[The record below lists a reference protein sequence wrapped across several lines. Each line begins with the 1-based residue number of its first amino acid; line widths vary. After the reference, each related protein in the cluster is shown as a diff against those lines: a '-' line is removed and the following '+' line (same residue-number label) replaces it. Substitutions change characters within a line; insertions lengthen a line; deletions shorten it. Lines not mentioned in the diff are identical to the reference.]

1 MTKSVDLTKGPIFNQ
16 LVRLALPI
24 IGTSLMQM
32 AYNLTDMIWLGRL
45 GSDAVASVGGAGFF
59 IWLGMSIVMVTRIG
73 AEVGVSQSLGRKDPE
88 EATRYARHALVWAFI
103 IALLLGGIVFLFS
116 PQLVGI
122 FRFTSLGVEQG
133 AIYYLKIVAL
143 GFIFTFINPTFQGI
157 YNGAGNSRQPFY
169 YLLIGLGLNIILDPV
184 LIFGWGPFPQLGV
197 KGAAYATVIA
207 QLVVFTVFMIRF
219 VWLKEIMNPDFLRF
233 KLSWRIT
240 GRIFKLGLPV
250 ATESSLFAIFAL
262 ILARFITKWGDV
274 PIAVQSVG
282 AQIEAISWMTSSGF
296 ATALGSFTGQNY
308 GAGNWDRIR
317 KGYFTTI
324 GIGVFLGL
332 IVTVAF
338 FVFGQEIFSLFLR
351 EEEPLQLGIV
361 YLQILAVSQVFMILE
376 IITRGAFNGIGKTI
390 PPSVV
395 GIFFTGMRVPAA
407 YILSAERLLGMLGIW
422 WAISLSSIFKGMVLM
437 TWYILLLCKVH
448 PQGSCKK
455 RFLILSFI
463 PSRIRQQIFSKEEEI
478 KMNK

>member
-16 LVRLALPI
+16 LVQLALPI

-59 IWLGMSIVMVTRIG
+59 IWLGMSVVMVTRIG

-88 EATRYARHALVWAFI
+88 EATRYARHALVWAFV
-103 IALLLGGIVFLFS
+103 IAFLLAGIVFLFS
-116 PQLVGI
+116 PQLVSV
-122 FRFTSLGVEQG
+122 FRFKSLNVEQG
-133 AIYYLKIVAL
+133 AIHYLKIVAF
-143 GFIFTFINPTFQGI
+143 GFLFTFINPTFQGI

-184 LIFGWGPFPQLGV
+184 LIFGWGPFPHLGV

-207 QLVVFTVFMIRF
+207 QFVVFTVFMIRF

-240 GRIFKLGLPV
+240 RRIFKLGLPV

-262 ILARFITKWGDV
+262 ILARLITKWGDV

-282 AQIEAISWMTSSGF
+282 AQIEAISWMTSTGF

-308 GAGNWDRIR
+308 GAGNWERIR

-324 GIGVFLGL
+324 GIGVFLGI

-338 FVFGQEIFSLFLR
+338 VVFGEEIFSLFLH
-351 EEEPLQLGIV
+351 EEESLQLGIV
-361 YLQILAVSQVFMILE
+361 YLKILAVSQVFMILE

-395 GIFFTGMRVPAA
+395 GIFFTGMRVPAG

-422 WAISLSSIFKGMVLM
+422 WAISLSSVFKGIVLM
-437 TWYILLLCKVH
+437 TWYLLLLCKAH

-455 RFLILSFI
+455 RFLTLSFI
-463 PSRIRQQIFSKEEEI
+463 PSRIRQQIFSREENI
-478 KMNK
+478 KINE

>member
-1 MTKSVDLTKGPIFNQ
+1 MTKSVDLTKGPIFSQ
-16 LVRLALPI
+16 LVRLAMPI

-32 AYNLTDMIWLGRL
+32 AYNLTDMIWLGQL

-59 IWLGMSIVMVTRIG
+59 IWLGMSIVLLTRIG

-88 EATRYARHALVWAFI
+88 EATRYARHALVWALI
-103 IALLLGGIVFLFS
+103 IATALGGIAFLFA

-122 FRFTSLGVEQG
+122 FRFTSFQVEAG
-133 AIYYLKIVAL
+133 AIHYLKIVAF

-157 YNGAGNSRQPFY
+157 YNGAGNSKQPFY
-169 YLLIGLGLNIILDPV
+169 YLLIGLGLNIFLDPV

-207 QLVVFTVFMIRF
+207 QFVVFMVFMIRF

-262 ILARFITKWGDV
+262 ILARLITKWGDV

-296 ATALGSFTGQNY
+296 ATALGSFTGQNF
-308 GAGNWDRIR
+308 GAGNWERIR

-324 GIGVFLGL
+324 GIGVFLGV
-332 IVTVAF
+332 IVTVSF
-338 FVFGQEIFSLFLR
+338 FVFGKEIFSLFLR
-351 EEEPLQLGIV
+351 EEEPLQLGII

-390 PPSVV
+390 PPSIV
-395 GIFFTGMRVPAA
+395 GIFFTGMRVPAS
-407 YILSAERLLGMLGIW
+407 YVLSAERWLGMLGIW
-422 WAISLSSIFKGMVLM
+422 WAISLSSIFKGLVLM
-437 TWYILLLCKVH
+437 SWYLIVLWRIDPQQSCNKRLLI
-448 PQGSCKK
+448 
-455 RFLILSFI
+455 FSFI
-463 PSRIRQQIFSKEEEI
+463 PSRIRQQIFSSEEKVNI
-478 KMNK
+478 NK